1 MPTID
6 LAFPNNIN
14 VSIQHNSTATTTN
27 PDGADIIYFAPT
39 TLNGVHNTA
48 IIDPI
53 TGNATIVELG
63 PVTAINGNII
73 TVFYD
78 VGTQL
83 PSNGDFIMFA
93 KNRIVNM
100 STLLGYFARLR
111 IKNNSKDK
119 AEMYSISVDITESSK

>member
-48 IIDPI
+48 GAILQ
-53 TGNATIVELG
+53 LG

-83 PSNGDFIMFA
+83 PSNGNFIMFA